1 MRIAPVFVFVIM
13 LLFCTTFA
21 AAQAPTTLTSGFNQ
35 ERTLGPGDS
44 HVYTTL
50 DPGARPGKYVM
61 QIDRVV
67 PPQENASRLAANNY
81 PAALQAVVWQGPA
94 GDRRPYAD
102 QVGMSSKWLRVG
114 IGILKS
120 VQAV

>member
-44 HVYTTL
+44 HVYTIIL
-50 DPGARPGKYVM
+50 AEGAAVLGK
-61 QIDRVV
+61 
-67 PPQENASRLAANNY
+67 
-81 PAALQAVVWQGPA
+81 
-94 GDRRPYAD
+94 AD
-102 QVGMSSKWLRVG
+102 QHGVDLVIDIFGPDGKLIRTVDSPNGTEGPSL
-114 IGILKS
+114 S
-120 VQAV
+120 T